1 MARIFV
7 FSELQRTRSFAE
19 ANSEYWYGSGNASG
33 YCANK
38 VRMVFS
44 SEA

>member
-7 FSELQRTRSFAE
+7 FSELQRARSFAE
-19 ANSEYWYGSGNASG
+19 ANSEALD

-44 SEA
+44 SET